1 MAHHTLQASHS
12 HQSAPYPNYDDY
24 RSFPS
29 YSEGTDLQLEAD
41 TLRETR
47 FMSINLVSHTYSPFA
62 THIQEFPV
70 NANPYRPLYETRV
83 IDLHQDMLDL
93 LEHHKTEVFASIAS
107 LTHAVHR
114 QTNYYRFAG
123 EGIPFEIIP
132 FANGS
137 MPNELPHLLP
147 ALTNVHVVNA
157 LTPEQLVSYCSGYK
171 IAHHPQNI
179 ELMVVDLKAYIGC
192 EP

>member
-1 MAHHTLQASHS
+1 MAYHTFRALHS
-12 HQSAPYPNYDDY
+12 HPNANYDDY
-24 RSFPS
+24 RSFPV
-29 YSEGTDLQLEAD
+29 YAEGMDYGSAGNEYPLGDPIYEHKL
-41 TLRETR
+41 
-47 FMSINLVSHTYSPFA
+47 
-62 THIQEFPV
+62 V

-83 IDLHQDMLDL
+83 IDLHQDVLDL
-93 LEHHKTEVFASIAS
+93 LEHHKAEVFASIAS

-132 FANGS
+132 FVNGS

-147 ALTNVHVVNA
+147 ALTSVHVVNA
-157 LTPEQLVSYCSGYK
+157 LTPEQLVRYCSGYR
-171 IAHHPQNI
+171 IAHDPKNI
-179 ELMVVDLKAYIGC
+179 DLMIVDLKAYVGC